1 MTVLRTNVG
10 RLRDETEVAETVDG
24 LQLEQLDL
32 LKVGEYVDGVS
43 VLEGAE
49 ETLWRLRPLLF
60 IAADDESDLMALVER
75 ARAFGY
81 RCWKMAVSLFNPDNF
96 NRRDDDIFSGRMALA
111 LLAIPEELD
120 VDAELQLGAEL
131 A

>member
-1 MTVLRTNVG
+1 MVG
-10 RLRDETEVAETVDG
+10 RLRGETEMAETVDG
-24 LQLEQLDL
+24 LQLEQLFL
-32 LKVGEYVDGVS
+32 LKVGEDVDSVT

-60 IAADDESDLMALVER
+60 AAAEDETEVQALAGR

-81 RCWKMAVSLFNPDNF
+81 RCWKMVVPLFSPDNF
-96 NRRDDDIFSGRMALA
+96 NRRDDDIFGGRAALA

-120 VDAELQLGAEL
+120 VDAELQLGAEIS
-131 A
+131 